1 MHREIG
7 NPSLIEGFLPEGIGR
22 NESLER
28 IDRAVDWDKLAGLVN
43 GVHSSPEG
51 RKSYPPLMMVKVM
64 LLQQWYGA
72 SDPAMEEA
80 LSDRLSFRR
89 FVGLGL
95 QDQSPDHS
103 TISRF
108 RTWLTERRLGEGLME
123 ELNRQL
129 DGKGMMVKAGTLMD
143 ATLVESQGRRVS
155 GCEEAT
161 DKDAAWTR
169 KGARSHYGY
178 KMHVGV
184 DEGSGLIRKAV
195 LTPANV
201 NDTEVADELILGDEM
216 AVYGDRAYG
225 THGRR
230 RMLKSMVIEDRIMR
244 RGNKHHPEL
253 ADEEKHRNKLISRV
267 RARVEKV
274 FGTLKRS
281 YGYSRVRYIGIERNA
296 TEMWFKCMAYNL
308 RRADRIVL
316 NGR

>member
-1 MHREIG
+1 MHREMG
-7 NPSLIEGFLPEGIGR
+7 EQSFVEAFLPEGIGR

-28 IDRAVDWDKLAGLVN
+28 IDRAVDWDRLARLVN
-43 GVHSSPEG
+43 GIHSSSEG

-72 SDPAMEEA
+72 SDPAMEET

-95 QDQSPDHS
+95 QDESPDHS

-108 RTWLTERRLGEGLME
+108 RTSLTERGLGQALME

-129 DGKGMMVKAGTLMD
+129 EWKGLMVKSGTLID
-143 ATLVESQGRRVS
+143 ATLVESQGRRAS
-155 GCEEAT
+155 GSEEAT
-161 DKDAAWTR
+161 DKDASWTR
-169 KGARSHYGY
+169 KGSRSHYGY

-201 NDTEVADELILGDEM
+201 NDTEAADELILGDEL
-216 AVYGDRAYG
+216 AVYADRAYD

-230 RMLKSMVIEDRIMR
+230 RKLKAMGIEDRIMR
-244 RGNKHHPEL
+244 RANKHHPEL
-253 ADEEKHRNKLISRV
+253 ADEEKLRNGLISKV

-281 YGYSRVRYIGIERNA
+281 YGYSKVRYIGLERNA

-308 RRADRIVL
+308 RRAERIVL
-316 NGR
+316 DGT